1 LTNPPRQNN
10 PKQGITSQYRH
21 EDYKPS
27 RIQRRSPPSI
37 GTGERRESHLFQ
49 GIAELRPPAKLK
61 SAWLSRA
68 KQFKTSWNK
77 ALFEKEFWRKNTRLG
92 EIKPSCSGHP

>member
-1 LTNPPRQNN
+1 IASSALTNPPRQNN

-37 GTGERRESHLFQ
+37 GTGERRKSRFFRV
-49 GIAELRPPAKLK
+49 AVELR
-61 SAWLSRA
+61 SRYV
-68 KQFKTSWNK
+68 KQFKTRWNK
-77 ALFEKEFWRKNTRLG
+77 PFSAVHPRAFVLHFALIYNIEY
-92 EIKPSCSGHP
+92 